1 MTVLGFC
8 LTNKKGNNTMTQYA
22 INQNSPCKDG
32 FIIIDRPHQK
42 PTEIWYCWDE
52 ADFIKRV
59 NQWARTLMNSE
70 EYDLD
75 TFDGCFDYHRHDLS
89 TSEIVRFDEIEP
101 HWLTHPA
108 RDIEQCLVMLEWVT
122 EIET

>member
-1 MTVLGFC
+1 
-8 LTNKKGNNTMTQYA
+8 MTQYA

-52 ADFIKRV
+52 ADFIKRI
-59 NQWARTLMNSE
+59 NQWAGSRMDAE
-70 EYDLD
+70 QYDLD
-75 TFDGCFDYHRHDLS
+75 TFDRCFDFNRHDLS
-89 TSEIVRFDEIEP
+89 TSEIIRFDEIKP

-122 EIET
+122 EIETDEE

>member
-1 MTVLGFC
+1 
-8 LTNKKGNNTMTQYA
+8 MTQYA

-42 PTEIWYCWDE
+42 PSEIWYCWDE

-59 NQWARTLMNSE
+59 NRWASSKSDSTE

-89 TSEIVRFDEIEP
+89 TSTIIRFEDIEP
-101 HWLTHPA
+101 RWLMSPA
-108 RDIEQCLVMLEWVT
+108 RDIEQCLVMLEWIT
-122 EIET
+122 EIETDEE

>member
-1 MTVLGFC
+1 
-8 LTNKKGNNTMTQYA
+8 MTQYA

-59 NQWARTLMNSE
+59 NQWARTLMNAE
-70 EYDLD
+70 QYDLD
-75 TFDGCFDYHRHDLS
+75 MFDGCFDYHRRDLS
-89 TSEIVRFDEIEP
+89 TSEIIRFDEIEP
-101 HWLTHPA
+101 HWLTYPA

-122 EIET
+122 EIETDEE